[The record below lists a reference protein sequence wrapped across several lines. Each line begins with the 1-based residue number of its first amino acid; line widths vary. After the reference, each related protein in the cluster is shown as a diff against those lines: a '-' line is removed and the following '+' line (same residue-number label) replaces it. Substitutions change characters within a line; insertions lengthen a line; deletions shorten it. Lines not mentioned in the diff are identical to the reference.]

1 MLQELYI
8 LYSYDF
14 TSLTLELAEHETT
27 KHKEQ
32 KSPVVKV

>member
-14 TSLTLELAEHETT
+14 TSLTSELGEHETT
-27 KHKEQ
+27 ENKEQ